1 MKKIGLSKFK
11 SQSLN
16 SQKLVLLLLISAIIV
31 LAWVVIYLLLKTK
44 TQEKAIL
51 SSLTPEV
58 GACYNYSK
66 EEFDSKSPLTEPV
79 DCNSAHNA
87 ETYRV
92 AQWTDTK
99 NPWKMPT
106 SEITASV
113 EKVCVPWNLPENTT
127 LNYWFYYLPKE
138 SDWEAG
144 ARWIRCD
151 AAYQITDT
159 DGSKS
164 FGTWEGV
171 KSVATKS
178 TQSKP
183 AGLMELL
190 ENDSGFSWQESK
202 EDAKWLNGDAEV
214 YITVEPY
221 GECAIYIFD
230 NQDTAE
236 RWTNE
241 ISFSSNAYSAWI
253 GTHQATG
260 EGVIFKASSE
270 EAQCGIK
277 TTELLGWGSVDFTSP
292 NYLPQGRP
300 FELCVYSSER
310 AYGSSRED
318 AIEACKYQFARDGKD
333 LPDDYLMYLLN

>member
-1 MKKIGLSKFK
+1 
-11 SQSLN
+11 
-16 SQKLVLLLLISAIIV
+16 
-31 LAWVVIYLLLKTK
+31 LALVVIYLLMKTNNQQK
-44 TQEKAIL
+44 SISLL
-51 SSLTPEV
+51 STPEV
-58 GACYNYSK
+58 GACYNYSQA
-66 EEFDSKSPLTEPV
+66 EFDSKSPLTKPV
-79 DCNSAHNA
+79 DCNSLHNA
-87 ETYRV
+87 ETYRI
-92 AQWTDTK
+92 AQWTESI

-106 SEITASV
+106 SEITAAV

-127 LNYWFYYLPKE
+127 LNYWFYYLPNE
-138 SDWEAG
+138 SEWEAG

-151 AAYQITDT
+151 AAYQIKDT

-310 AYGSSRED
+310 AYGSSTED